1 METLQNQ
8 LQSKNNTITVD
19 DLAAQK
25 FPIKPTDCWMV
36 RKKKLWQRE
45 QFISSMQ
52 NDK

>member
-1 METLQNQ
+1 MEHLSNQCQNK
-8 LQSKNNTITVD
+8 SNTITLD
-19 DLAAQK
+19 ELAAQK

-45 QFISSMQ
+45 QFIASMK